1 MNDLPKSLIETIA
14 EKLVAQLREGT
25 APWQK
30 PWQPGEPGA
39 FLPFNP
45 TTGKRYKGINA
56 LHLMSEGHEDQRWM
70 TYKQAA
76 SAGAQVRQGEK
87 GTPIQYWKFSE
98 EQGQTDADGKPVLGS
113 DGRQAR
119 QSVRLERPQMFF
131 STVFNA
137 SQIDGLAPLAP
148 RPPAAWAPA
157 ERAER
162 ILQASG
168 ATIEHGG
175 REGRDSAFYRQSTDT
190 IHLPGKEQF
199 PTADN
204 YYATALHELGHWTGH
219 VSRLGRDLGHPFGSE
234 EYAREELRAE
244 IASMLL
250 GDELGIGHDPGQHAA
265 YVGSWIRALQ
275 SDPLEI
281 FRAASGAEKIQ
292 AYVLGLEQVQTLGQA
307 ASPQQAPVAA
317 DAASFTVRE
326 RVGGKDLFS
335 QSFTS
340 LDEAARCYV
349 EKSQAANR
357 SMEAADGRK
366 LAGVVWGPDG
376 DFECERFAS
385 PDVEQAVAAAQ
396 EQHWQLTGAAQVEKR
411 AERVEGETI
420 MKAETENTGDSEV
433 SLARLQVVRGGGS
446 EAGAVLDA
454 AAMRHLGFTLPH
466 DWNGRVMVQGMATG
480 EVDGEQ
486 QEASAEQL
494 GLRPEFWSVY
504 AQQRDGRHQWLADC
518 GTQRE
523 AAQLAGRLALIDAH
537 SETDE
542 REKAVKLARLHEE
555 RVRRDPASAV
565 EDLVAAREARKSA
578 ELAAVTGSADLQR
591 RVAQLEQGSGQAAAS
606 ASVLLAVPFREKD
619 EAKAL
624 GARWDRAAQSW
635 TVPPGG
641 DPAVFGKWHRQPAA
655 EGAGGQEPRDGTP
668 AAPRQ
673 PRQYLAVPYGERKLA
688 KAAGAAWDKVAKSWY
703 AGAKANMAR
712 LARWMP
718 GKAGLQQ
725 GPAMTVQE
733 EFADALRSLRCVVS
747 GEHPVMDGQKHRI
760 TVEGEKHSEH
770 SGSGFYVAHLD
781 GHPAGHI
788 KNNKTGE
795 AMDWKYKGYA
805 LDPEQ
810 RARLQAEAAT
820 RLQERQAAQAQLQ
833 EAAAN
838 RVVRQ
843 MAGLLPMAEPTPYL
857 VSKGL
862 QPTPGIF
869 TDKAGKTSYIP
880 ATDADGKQW
889 SMQYIGEDGSKRFA
903 RDSRKTGCFHAVGGL
918 EALARA
924 PALVI
929 AEGYATAASLSKSVG
944 FATVAAFDS
953 GNLPLVAK
961 ALHGRFPAK
970 PVIIAGDND
979 QHLEATQGINPGK
992 AKAQEA
998 ARLTGGRVLLP
1009 IFAPGEQA
1017 ADPKGY
1023 TDFNDLASKSR
1034 LGMEG
1039 LDRQVRPVVQSEIES
1054 RQANANQ
1061 DALSLAREPLQRRL
1075 ARSGPQ

>member
-56 LHLMSEGHEDQRWM
+56 LHLMSEGHADQRWM

-98 EQGQTDADGKPVLGS
+98 EQGLTDADGKPVLGS

-119 QSVRLERPQMFF
+119 QSVPLERPQMFF

-148 RPPAAWAPA
+148 RPAAAWAPA

-168 ATIEHGG
+168 ASIEHGG
-175 REGRDSAFYRQSTDT
+175 REGRDSAFYRPSTDT
-190 IHLPGKEQF
+190 IHLPGREQF

-219 VSRLGRDLGHPFGSE
+219 ASRLGRDLGHPFGSE

-250 GDELGIGHDPGQHAA
+250 GDELGIGHDPGKHAA

-307 ASPQQAPVAA
+307 ASPQRTAVAA

-335 QSFTS
+335 QSFAT

-349 EKSQAANR
+349 AKSQSFNR
-357 SMEAADGRK
+357 CMMAADGCQ

-385 PDVEQAVAAAQ
+385 PEVEQAVAAAQ
-396 EQHWQLTGAAQVEKR
+396 EQHWQVIGAAQAEKR

-420 MKAETENTGDSEV
+420 MKAEMENTGDSEIA
-433 SLARLQVVRGGGS
+433 LARLQVLRGGGS
-446 EAGAVLDA
+446 EAGTVLDV

-466 DWNGRVMVQGMATG
+466 DWNGRVMVQGMVTG
-480 EVDGEQ
+480 EVDGEL

-504 AQQRDGRHQWLADC
+504 AQQGDGRHQWLADR
-518 GTQRE
+518 GTERE

-555 RVRRDPASAV
+555 RVRRDPASAA
-565 EDLVAAREARKSA
+565 EDLVAAREARKGA

-591 RVAQLEQGSGQAAAS
+591 RVAQIEQGSGQAAPG

-641 DPAVFGKWHRQPAA
+641 DPDVFGKWHRQSAA
-655 EGAGGQEPRDGTP
+655 EGAGGPEPRDGVP
-668 AAPRQ
+668 AA

-718 GKAGLQQ
+718 GKAGPQQ
-725 GPAMTVQE
+725 GPAMTAQE

-795 AMDWKYKGYA
+795 AMDWKYKGYT
-805 LDPEQ
+805 LDQEQ
-810 RARLQAEAAT
+810 KARLQAEAAT

-833 EAAAN
+833 EAAAG

-843 MAGLLPMAEPTPYL
+843 MASLLPMAEPTPYL

-869 TDKAGKTSYIP
+869 TDKAGKASYIP

-929 AEGYATAASLSKSVG
+929 SEGYATAASLSKSLG

-961 ALHGRFPAK
+961 ALHGRFPGK
-970 PVIIAGDND
+970 PVVIAGDND
-979 QHLEATQGINPGK
+979 QHLEATQGVNPGK

-1039 LDRQVRPVVQSEIES
+1039 LDRQARPAVQSEIES
-1054 RQANANQ
+1054 RLANANQ
-1061 DALSLAREPLQRRL
+1061 DALSLAREPQQRRL
-1075 ARSGPQ
+1075 VRSGPQ

>member
-56 LHLMSEGHEDQRWM
+56 LHLMSEGHADQRWM

-98 EQGQTDADGKPVLGS
+98 EQGQTDADGKPVLAS

-148 RPPAAWAPA
+148 RPAAAWAPA

-175 REGRDSAFYRQSTDT
+175 REGRDSAFYRPSTDT

-219 VSRLGRDLGHPFGSE
+219 ASRLGRDLGHPFGSE

-307 ASPQQAPVAA
+307 VSPQQAPATA
-317 DAASFTVRE
+317 DAAPFIVRE
-326 RVGGKDLFS
+326 RVGSKDLFS
-335 QSFTS
+335 QSFAT

-349 EKSQAANR
+349 AKSQSFNR
-357 SMEAADGRK
+357 CMMAADGCQ

-376 DFECERFAS
+376 DFECERFAA
-385 PDVEQAVAAAQ
+385 PVVEQAVAAAQ
-396 EQHWQLTGAAQVEKR
+396 EQRWQAIDAAQVGEP
-411 AERVEGETI
+411 AERGDGEAI
-420 MKAETENTGDSEV
+420 MKAEMENVGDSEV
-433 SLARLQVVRGGGS
+433 ALARLQVLRGGGS
-446 EAGAVLDA
+446 EAGTALDA

-504 AQQRDGRHQWLADC
+504 AQQGDGRHQWLADR

-555 RVRRDPASAV
+555 RVRRDPASAA

-591 RVAQLEQGSGQAAAS
+591 RVAQLEQGSGQAAAG

-635 TVPPGG
+635 TVPPGA

-655 EGAGGQEPRDGTP
+655 EGGGGAEPRDGAP
-668 AAPRQ
+668 ATVRQ

-718 GKAGLQQ
+718 GKADAQQ
-725 GPAMTVQE
+725 GPAMTAQE
-733 EFADALRSLRCVVS
+733 EFSDALRGLRCVVS

-805 LDPEQ
+805 LDAEQ
-810 RARLQAEAAT
+810 KARLQAEAAT
-820 RLQERQAAQAQLQ
+820 LLQKRQAAQAELQ

-843 MAGLLPMAEPTPYL
+843 MASLLPMAEPTPYL

-862 QPTPGIF
+862 EPTLGIF

-961 ALHGRFPAK
+961 ALHGRFPGK

-979 QHLEATQGINPGK
+979 QYLEETQGINPGK

-1039 LDRQVRPVVQSEIES
+1039 LDRQVRTAVQFEIES
-1054 RQANANQ
+1054 RQAYANQ
-1061 DALSLAREPLQRRL
+1061 DTLTLAREPLRRRL